1 MKNKVFIVKLRWND
15 EVNGQVKRVFMN
27 EKNALDYINE
37 SKLMDR
43 YKDAEW
49 ILSDREISDFE
60 PGISET
66 ELKIA
71 KIEATQY
78 FIEAVISALAH
89 PNTSSDFDIYNFLEG
104 YWAIFEQE
112 RINLD
117 GE

>member
-15 EVNGQVKRVFMN
+15 EVNGQVKRVFIN
-27 EKNALDYINE
+27 EKNALDFINE
-37 SKLMDR
+37 YKLIDR

-66 ELKIA
+66 DLKIA
-71 KIEATQY
+71 KIEATQN
-78 FIEAVISALAH
+78 FIEATISALAH
-89 PNTSSDFDIYNFLEG
+89 PNTPPNFDVYRFLEG